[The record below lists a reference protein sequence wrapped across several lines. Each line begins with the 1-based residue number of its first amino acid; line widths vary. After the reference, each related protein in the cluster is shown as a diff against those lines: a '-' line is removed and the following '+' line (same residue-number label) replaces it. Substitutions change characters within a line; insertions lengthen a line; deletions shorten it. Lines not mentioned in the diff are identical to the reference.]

1 MNRPIHLI
9 LVSAQSVPNIT
20 PLLDDHFKPAKVIM
34 LVSSDMR
41 QRADWLET
49 VIKKRGVTT
58 ERWPIDDPWD
68 IEHIR
73 ERVFDLVSSYP
84 ENFIALNATG
94 GTKPMSIAAYETF
107 RLFAQPIYYVHPEQ
121 DRIIWMY
128 PPNQP
133 GLKLAD
139 RIKLPEFLQ
148 AYGAAVIRQ
157 GSKLGVP
164 RHYRDL
170 TETLIRDIDIYEKP
184 LRTLNFHAARAENRL
199 TAELAEY
206 ETKNR
211 HLRNLIQLFADA
223 GLLSLTNSRLAFPDE
238 EARFFVNGGWLE
250 QHVYGLCLNLKVAH
264 GIQDIGRSIQVER
277 LHKNN
282 PVKNE
287 LDVAFLKDNR
297 LYLIECKTKVFSGND
312 PLHGDG
318 AQTLYKLDTLKDL
331 GGLQARTMLVSFTRP
346 KPHDLQRA
354 GDLGIMVCCH
364 RDLHQLKDHLQAWI
378 K

>member
-1 MNRPIHLI
+1 MNRPAHLI
-9 LVSAQSVPNIT
+9 LVSAQAVPNIT
-20 PLLDDHFKPAKVIM
+20 PVLDDNFKPEKVIM

-41 QRADWLET
+41 RRADWLET
-49 VIKKRGVTT
+49 IIKKRGVAT
-58 ERWPIDDPWD
+58 ERWLIDDPWD

-73 ERVFDLVSSYP
+73 DRVFELLSQQPPDSM
-84 ENFIALNATG
+84 ALNATG

-107 RLFAQPIYYVHPEQ
+107 RLLEQPIFYVHPEQ

-148 AYGAAVIRQ
+148 AYGATVIQQ

-164 RHYRDL
+164 KHYRDL
-170 TETLIRDIDIYEKP
+170 TETLIRDIDVYERP
-184 LRTLNFHAARAENRL
+184 LRTLNFHAANAESRL
-199 TAELAEY
+199 TADLTGHEL
-206 ETKNR
+206 NDR
-211 HLRNLIQLFADA
+211 NLRELIQLFVEA
-223 GLLSLTNSRLAFPDE
+223 GFLTLENSRLIFAGE

-250 QHVYGLCLNLKVAH
+250 HHVYGLCLNLKIEH

-282 PVKNE
+282 PVRNE
-287 LDVAFLKDNR
+287 IDVAFLKDNR
-297 LYLIECKTKVFSGND
+297 LHLIECKTKVFTGTH
-312 PLHGDG
+312 PAHGDG

-354 GDLGIMVCCH
+354 GDLGIAVCCH
-364 RDLHQLKDHLQAWI
+364 RELFNLRNHLQSWI